1 MAVATWPPGR
11 MLAERNSTLE
21 PAAGKWW
28 TGMSVSVA
36 LRPTPT
42 TSILREVGISRAK
55 CKGSAARCK
64 EKCESPAS
72 FELASLP
79 SLAEPTDRPEQ
90 YPHGP
95 QAQDGHQSPPF
106 PG

>member
-1 MAVATWPPGR
+1 MAVATGPPGGTF
-11 MLAERNSTLE
+11 AGGKSNFEA
-21 PAAGKWW
+21 AAGK
-28 TGMSVSVA
+28 GGAGRSVSVA
-36 LRPTPT
+36 LRPTPA

-64 EKCESPAS
+64 EKCESLAS